1 MLYDGQLGE
10 SEAEGSGKWEGKG
23 KQADRPSDTAPSH
36 PLMLGEEHD
45 LAGPVGFP
53 G

>member
-23 KQADRPSDTAPSH
+23 RQADPQTLPPPTPA
-36 PLMLGEEHD
+36 
-45 LAGPVGFP
+45 
-53 G
+53 